1 MSKIVDDQNFNDEE
15 ENFVKFFKKEL
26 EKEEILE
33 KGIIKEGLI
42 VFINENDGYVMV
54 SVGGKIEGCLV
65 LNEIIDEKGQL
76 LY

>member
-15 ENFVKFFKKEL
+15 ENFVEFLK
-26 EKEEILE
+26 KEEILE

-65 LNEIIDEKGQL
+65 LSEIIDEKGQL